1 MLLLSNNKLSRI
13 AENLGTNFPK
23 LEQLVMS
30 NNDFAQLA
38 DLDNLCTLS
47 TLKSLSLV
55 DNSVT
60 KLPDYRAYVL
70 HLLPKLRVLD
80 FTKVKQKEVEAAIS
94 RFGAAGS
101 GRGEKQAAAAG
112 AKRAR
117 AESEK
122 TAAQIP
128 DQPAGPML
136 KAPKAAE
143 PALPPELVAA
153 AREALANAESLEEV
167 QRLERALKSRNADA
181 LRAVLSG
188 AAEVG
193 APAPDEMEQ

>member
-1 MLLLSNNKLSRI
+1 MRLTVDLIARRPQFINPLKERELDLRGQRIPAIENLSATQDQFDAIDLSNNDLKKLESISVLKRLKMLLLSNNKLSRI

-80 FTKVKQKEVEAAIS
+80 FTKVKQKVHC
-94 RFGAAGS
+94 
-101 GRGEKQAAAAG
+101 
-112 AKRAR
+112 
-117 AESEK
+117 
-122 TAAQIP
+122 
-128 DQPAGPML
+128 L
-136 KAPKAAE
+136 
-143 PALPPELVAA
+143 ALPFFIIFLVTSPDLQPEGV
-153 AREALANAESLEEV
+153 
-167 QRLERALKSRNADA
+167 RA
-181 LRAVLSG
+181 
-188 AAEVG
+188 
-193 APAPDEMEQ
+193 